1 MDWMTKR
8 VPFWAA
14 VAVAW
19 IAIADIADAAT
30 FRITSKIYAG
40 AALDPSAEH
49 RILFDEGLVYD
60 FPQIE
65 TRFVTVYDEAQNRV
79 TMLDR
84 ETQVQTILGAGDLEK
99 ITAQVRA
106 AAVTP
111 QQQGRLGLLSQVEP
125 SKRVIGYTIKFGNLE
140 YHTSTQTPDD
150 PTIAIDY
157 ARFVILASR
166 LNIVRHR
173 GAPPFGRMTLNN
185 HIAMMGE
192 LPLETTLTVRHGEK
206 FDDYRSTHE
215 LDELTPLDRKRI
227 DEVRGMLTLYREVE
241 LKQFP

>member
-8 VPFWAA
+8 VSYWAA
-14 VAVAW
+14 IC
-19 IAIADIADAAT
+19 IALMLIADIANAAT
-30 FRITSKIYAG
+30 FRVTTKVYAG

-60 FPQIE
+60 LPQIE

-79 TMLDR
+79 TILDR

-99 ITAQVRA
+99 IIAQLRA
-106 AAVTP
+106 AAVAP
-111 QQQGRLGLLSQVEP
+111 QRQGQLGLLAKVKP
-125 SKRVIGYTIKFGNLE
+125 SKRVIGYTVKFGNLE

-166 LNIVRHR
+166 LNIVRRR
-173 GAPPFGRMTLNN
+173 GTPPFGRMTLHH
-185 HIAMMGE
+185 HIATMGE
-192 LPLETTLTVRHGEK
+192 LPLETTLTVRHGEQS
-206 FDDYRSTHE
+206 DDYRSTHE

-227 DEVRGMLTLYREVE
+227 DEVRGMLTRYPEVE
-241 LKQFP
+241 LKKFP